1 LTCRTLAD
9 DRVETNS
16 DSNGRDYYPAS
27 ETTDEDY
34 SRGRSFSQ
42 PSIKR
47 HNLSLNIAGLSSSFQ
62 YANTAS
68 PTTLASSSAPFT
80 DSLSSY
86 NFDNEYFPF
95 DPSFPSAVPS
105 DTNEQPPLAAPFAFG
120 NRQPASQPSSPAVYP
135 PGHNPYNFQP
145 GRQRSTTFSGGYQYS
160 DFGGQL
166 ANPTLSHLAFSQVR
180 SPATDT
186 SLSGSPVVN
195 NFLTEPINPDQLM
208 EDVATPLA
216 SQSNLQQLQS
226 LDRLP
231 EHMNTSLF
239 ITDQT
244 ASFRMQLSNIHEAYS
259 TGQTS
264 EAAYNATIN
273 QMKSDLELAASAPSM
288 LTPRTSTPS
297 SQGVSPA
304 SYKTSPAIATAPVAY
319 QPPPT
324 SYQAPPTSYQ
334 PPTAFQPSL
343 APTSYQASTA
353 PYQPSPTPF
362 QAAPAPAP
370 APFPSASYPPVVT
383 GSARQLP
390 HINTTQ
396 TSMPPPQQISPV
408 KMQVQQQSLLP
419 SLPVESRRPSPL
431 DMNALQVPVTFEP
444 PPMVHSHSYPNGHQL
459 PSQLHAPNTPV
470 SASPSFVN
478 TLGVPHAPV
487 VSSPLAAMPVSRPP
501 SPRPFPLPNQAAL
514 PIVHSETDLKVGESS
529 KRPTANRTRST
540 SVHRPRAFHGMMGQ
554 SNPPSAWQSR
564 ANSPDDDEDDESDHK
579 DSRPMKRRRSSV
591 DSVDPHDTSMSSV
604 EISPDIRMQMDIIF
618 RDFLNEVCSDRTF
631 TILPIADI

>member
-1 LTCRTLAD
+1 MAD
-9 DRVETNS
+9 DSVETNS

-34 SRGRSFSQ
+34 SRGRSLSQ

-68 PTTLASSSAPFT
+68 PTTLASSGAPFT

-105 DTNEQPPLAAPFAFG
+105 DTNEQQPPLAAPFAFG
-120 NRQPASQPSSPAVYP
+120 NRQPASQPSSPARNVYP
-135 PGHNPYNFQP
+135 PGQNPYNFQP

-166 ANPTLSHLAFSQVR
+166 ANPTLSHLAFSQLR
-180 SPATDT
+180 SPATE
-186 SLSGSPVVN
+186 SPLSGSPAVN
-195 NFLTEPINPDQLM
+195 SFLTEPINPDQLM

-216 SQSNLQQLQS
+216 SQSNLHANQLQASQTNLQS

-259 TGQTS
+259 KGQTS
-264 EAAYNATIN
+264 EAAYTATIN

-288 LTPRTSTPS
+288 LTPRTGTPS

-304 SYKTSPAIATAPVAY
+304 PYQTSPAVASTPATYQPSPAPTSY

-324 SYQAPPTSYQ
+324 SYQQSP
-334 PPTAFQPSL
+334 
-343 APTSYQASTA
+343 APTSY
-353 PYQPSPTPF
+353 
-362 QAAPAPAP
+362 PAPASYQASPASFQASP
-370 APFPSASYPPVVT
+370 APSSFPSASYPVVAAP
-383 GSARQLP
+383 ARQLP

-408 KMQVQQQSLLP
+408 KMQVPQQSLLP
-419 SLPVESRRPSPL
+419 SLPVEPRRPAPL
-431 DMNALQVPVTFEP
+431 DMNALQVPVSFEP
-444 PPMVHSHSYPNGHQL
+444 PPMVHSHSFPNGHQL
-459 PSQLHAPNTPV
+459 PSQHHAPNTPV

-478 TLGVPHAPV
+478 ALGVPHAPV
-487 VSSPLAAMPVSRPP
+487 ISSPLAAMPVSRPP
-501 SPRPFPLPNQAAL
+501 SPPRFPLPNQSAL
-514 PIVHSETDLKVGESS
+514 PIVHSETDLKAGESS

-540 SVHRPRAFHGMMGQ
+540 SVHRHKAFNGMMGQ

-564 ANSPDDDEDDESDHK
+564 ANSPEDDEEDSD
-579 DSRPMKRRRSSV
+579 DNGARRNKRRRS
-591 DSVDPHDTSMSSV
+591 SVDPHDTSMTSV
-604 EISPDIRMQMDIIF
+604 EISPDIRMHLDEIF
-618 RDFLNEVCSDRTF
+618 RDFLNVVCSDRRSTAF
-631 TILPIADI
+631 CFLLFC